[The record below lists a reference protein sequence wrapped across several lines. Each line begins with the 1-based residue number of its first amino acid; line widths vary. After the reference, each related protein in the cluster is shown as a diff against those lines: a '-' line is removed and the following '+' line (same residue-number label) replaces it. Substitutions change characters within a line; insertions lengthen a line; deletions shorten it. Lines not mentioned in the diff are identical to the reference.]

1 MIKHF
6 LVTGFRNFWRNK
18 SATVF
23 NVLGLAIGLA
33 TVILILEYVVNELSY
48 DRFHKNKDKI
58 YRVIIKQ
65 EKDAEITPMEYLTA
79 AVGPSMAEEFPEV
92 SKMVR
97 FVNPSGAFL
106 VYGDNNYMV
115 SDLSYADSALFEM
128 FSFKLIKGDPVKALT
143 EPYRIVLTESVA
155 KQIFGNEDPL
165 YKVVRLNGKDNLL
178 ITGIMEDFPSNSHL
192 SFGALISFSTLYL
205 DKNLFLDW
213 NGGWNYLTYVM
224 LSEGA
229 DLETLKQKFP
239 DFMEKNINYIYR
251 QAGFVLHLDL
261 QPLTRIY
268 LFSGKDFGLESEG
281 DLQSL
286 YIFSSIALFI
296 LIIACINFM
305 NLTTARSF
313 MRSREIGLRKVTGA
327 TRQSIVLQFLL
338 ETLVISILS
347 FLIAAIL
354 IEILQP
360 SFNSLV
366 GKELS
371 LFGSSGLI
379 MVSGIILLIVITS
392 LLAGSYP
399 AWFISRFP
407 PLHSLRGTML
417 SIKGKASFRNILVV
431 FQFLVSVILI
441 ILTLAVY
448 RQMRFMNSMP
458 LGYNQENVI
467 VVPLVSENAMNTCQ
481 PVKDAFSK
489 IPSVTAAGA
498 SSEVPGNGF
507 TMNGYFPEGFKEP
520 VMINVLDVDADYLDI
535 MNIPVVQGRGFDKVS
550 NADSSAFIINESLA
564 KQLGW
569 ENPVGKTIFRDGPHK
584 VIGVI
589 GDFHFASLHQ
599 ELQPLILTKQ
609 PWMGYNFLSVRIQ
622 PGSQEETIRS
632 LSAAWNEVLPD
643 EPFEYFFQEDYV
655 KNSYS
660 GVKNAGIAILWFAF
674 LAVFIAGLGLLG
686 LANYTFNLRKKEIG
700 IRKVLGAETTMI
712 ARKVTLEFLRLVAI
726 AGVIALPLAWWFL
739 DLWQGNFAYRA
750 FINPVIFILP
760 IIFVLILAWL
770 TIYFQ
775 VKKLANT
782 NPVEVLKFE

>member
-1 MIKHF
+1 MLKHF
-6 LVTGFRNFWRNK
+6 LVTGLRNFWRNK
-18 SATVF
+18 SATLL
-23 NVLGLAIGLA
+23 NVLGLAIGLT
-33 TVILILEYVVNELSY
+33 TVILIFEYIVNELSY

-65 EKDAEITPMEYLTA
+65 EKDAEISPSEYITA
-79 AVGPSMAEEFPEV
+79 AVGPSLAEEFPEV

-97 FVNPSGAFL
+97 FVNPSDAFL
-106 VYGDNNYMV
+106 FYGDENFPVKN
-115 SDLSYADSALFEM
+115 LSYADSSLFEV
-128 FSFKLIKGDPVKALT
+128 FSFKMIKGDPVKALT
-143 EPYRIVLTESVA
+143 EPYQVVLTESVA
-155 KQIFGNEDPL
+155 RQIFGKEDPL
-165 YKVVRLNGKDNLL
+165 FKVVRLNGKDNLL
-178 ITGIMEDFPSNSHL
+178 ITGIMEDFPANSHL

-205 DKNLFLDW
+205 DKNLYLDW
-213 NGGWNYLTYVM
+213 NGGWNYFTFVM
-224 LSEGA
+224 LNEGA
-229 DLETLKQKFP
+229 NTEAFKQKFP

-251 QAGFVLHLDL
+251 PAGFILHLDL

-268 LFSGKDFGLESEG
+268 LFSGKDFGLDSEG

-327 TRQSIVLQFLL
+327 TRKSIVIQFLL
-338 ETLVISILS
+338 ETLVISILA

-354 IEILQP
+354 IEIIQP
-360 SFNSLV
+360 LFNSLV
-366 GKELS
+366 GKDLS

-379 MVSGIILLIVITS
+379 MFSGIIVLILITS

-407 PLHSLRGTML
+407 PLFSLRGTML
-417 SIKGKASFRNILVV
+417 SVKGKASFRNILVV

-448 RQMRFMNSMP
+448 KQMGFMQSLP
-458 LGYNQENVI
+458 LGYNKENIV
-467 VVPLVSENAMNTCQ
+467 VVPLVSENAMSNCQ
-481 PVKDAFSK
+481 AVKSAFSQ
-489 IPSVTAAGA
+489 IPTVVSSGA
-498 SSEVPGNGF
+498 SSEIPGDGY

-520 VMINVLDVDADYLDI
+520 VMIHVLDVDADYLDI
-535 MNIPVVQGRGFDKVS
+535 MGIPVVQGRGFDKAS
-550 NADSSAFIINESLA
+550 NTDSSAFIINESLA

-584 VIGVI
+584 IIGVVS
-589 GDFHFASLHQ
+589 DFHFASLHQ
-599 ELQPLILTKQ
+599 ELQPLLLTKQ

-622 PGSQEETIRS
+622 PGSKDESVRS
-632 LSAAWNEVLPD
+632 LTAAWNQVLPD
-643 EPFEYFFQEDYV
+643 EPFDYFFQEEFI

-674 LAVFIAGLGLLG
+674 LAIFIAGLGLLG

-700 IRKVLGAETTMI
+700 IRKVLGAESTLI

-739 DLWQGNFAYRA
+739 DMWLNNFAYRSVISP
-750 FINPVIFILP
+750 FIFILP